1 MAINRRHSA
10 GDEPTRQVSIA
21 LAFAASAALSTWSR
35 LLLLRILIALAFAT
49 QLKSSWNQVLHD
61 DWCLADRLPFQRPA
75 RRPPRV
81 SARARFALGAGLTIT
96 APFSVTEAFV
106 LSAAGRTR
114 NGKKKPSRHRTRH
127 RSHRIVLCRYKK

>member
-49 QLKSSWNQVLHD
+49 QLKSS
-61 DWCLADRLPFQRPA
+61 
-75 RRPPRV
+75 
-81 SARARFALGAGLTIT
+81 
-96 APFSVTEAFV
+96 
-106 LSAAGRTR
+106 
-114 NGKKKPSRHRTRH
+114 
-127 RSHRIVLCRYKK
+127 